1 MAYDHLKCRQP
12 TTLIVYVNGDMQQVI
27 NLLESAL
34 SKETSM
40 VALETY
46 KYK

>member
-12 TTLIVYVNGDMQQVI
+12 TTLILYVNGDMQQVI
-27 NLLESAL
+27 NVLESAL
-34 SKETSM
+34 SMGASM

-46 KYK
+46 KHK